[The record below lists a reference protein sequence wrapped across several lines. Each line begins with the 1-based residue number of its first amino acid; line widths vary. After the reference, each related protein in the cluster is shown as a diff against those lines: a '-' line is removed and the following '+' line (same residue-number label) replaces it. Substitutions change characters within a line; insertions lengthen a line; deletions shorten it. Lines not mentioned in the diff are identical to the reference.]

1 MLRVFKMKL
10 IMTFMVAVI
19 MGDVSTKMLPMF
31 YNDHGTV
38 KMPQIFNIRN
48 VTAKSKSTY
57 QQEDLKN
64 ESSLQNKETSSDTLQ
79 DNTMNTNKQESIY
92 SNSEV
97 LNQIDNTVASSKVE
111 EKNSINVIENSNDTV
126 EWKEEYHNIDREN
139 QNSTKEV
146 LEKEIPTIHYDRTT
160 TIYDNDNVT
169 LLRVEYYINNKLT
182 YYSVIEQ
189 FDATTKSYIEKI
201 YQCNRETNIDP
212 LVRTDVYT
220 NGNLITTY

>member
-1 MLRVFKMKL
+1 MKL

>member
-111 EKNSINVIENSNDTV
+111 EKNSINVIEKSNDTV

-139 QNSTKEV
+139 QDSAKEV

-160 TIYDNDNVT
+160 TIYDNDNIT
-169 LLRVEYYINNKLT
+169 LLRVEYYINNTLT
-182 YYSVIEQ
+182 YYSVVEQ

-220 NGNLITTY
+220 NGNLVTAY

>member
-1 MLRVFKMKL
+1 MKL

-48 VTAKSKSTY
+48 VMTKSKSTY

-79 DNTMNTNKQESIY
+79 DDTMNTNKQESIY

-97 LNQIDNTVASSKVE
+97 LNQIDNIVASSKVE

-139 QNSTKEV
+139 QDSTKEV

-169 LLRVEYYINNKLT
+169 LLRVEYYINNTLT

-189 FDATTKSYIEKI
+189 FDVTTKSYIEKI

-220 NGNLITTY
+220 NGNLVTTY

>member
-48 VTAKSKSTY
+48 VMTKSKSTY

-79 DNTMNTNKQESIY
+79 DDTMNTNKQESIY

-97 LNQIDNTVASSKVE
+97 LNQIDNIVASSKVE

-139 QNSTKEV
+139 QDSTKEV

-169 LLRVEYYINNKLT
+169 LLRVEYYINNTLT

-189 FDATTKSYIEKI
+189 FDVTTKSYIEKI

-220 NGNLITTY
+220 NGNLVTTY

>member
-1 MLRVFKMKL
+1 
-10 IMTFMVAVI
+10 

-48 VTAKSKSTY
+48 VMTKSKSTY

-79 DNTMNTNKQESIY
+79 DDTMNTNKQESIY

-97 LNQIDNTVASSKVE
+97 LNQIDNIVASSKVE

-139 QNSTKEV
+139 QDSTKEV

-169 LLRVEYYINNKLT
+169 LLRVEYYINNTLT

-189 FDATTKSYIEKI
+189 FDVTTKSYIEKI

-220 NGNLITTY
+220 NGNLVTTY